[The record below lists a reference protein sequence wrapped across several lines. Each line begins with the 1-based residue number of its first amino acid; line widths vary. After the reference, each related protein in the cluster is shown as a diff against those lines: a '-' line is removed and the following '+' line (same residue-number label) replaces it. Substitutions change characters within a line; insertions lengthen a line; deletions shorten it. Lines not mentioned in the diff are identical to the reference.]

1 MARVDEEFEG
11 AHRMFHVDF
20 RTPPSFEARLRF
32 DGYQRSETL
41 VLVLEGELRGAPRPH
56 EIHEIDNERDWA
68 AYSALQR
75 VDWDEFHTTGY
86 AHEAPSAGDQM
97 ARTRR
102 LKSPPLRYWLVYDEG
117 EPRGYFSS
125 WEGVDG
131 IGQVEDLFVH
141 PDWRH
146 RGLGTTLIHQCV
158 ADARSRGAGPVV
170 IATDPADTPKHMYA
184 AMGWEP
190 VAVKREYLRVMTE
203 GA

>member
-1 MARVDEEFEG
+1 MPDEREIGSIDIRLIRQALDVNAANLALGHEVFFAAGAQFVRNRAYPAIRDANHVTDVSASTPVEIDRLMARVDEEFEG

-41 VLVLEGELRGAPRPH
+41 VLV
-56 EIHEIDNERDWA
+56 
-68 AYSALQR
+68 
-75 VDWDEFHTTGY
+75 
-86 AHEAPSAGDQM
+86 
-97 ARTRR
+97 
-102 LKSPPLRYWLVYDEG
+102 
-117 EPRGYFSS
+117 
-125 WEGVDG
+125 
-131 IGQVEDLFVH
+131 
-141 PDWRH
+141 
-146 RGLGTTLIHQCV
+146 HQCV